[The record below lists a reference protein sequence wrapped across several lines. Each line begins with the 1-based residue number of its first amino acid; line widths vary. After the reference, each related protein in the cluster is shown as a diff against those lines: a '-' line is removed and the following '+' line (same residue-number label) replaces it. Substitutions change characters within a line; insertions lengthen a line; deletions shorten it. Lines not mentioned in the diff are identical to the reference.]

1 MFRKCLENV
10 QKMSKKCLKNV
21 QKTPKKCSEKCP
33 FFKIL
38 NTLYGLPHRVG
49 FLEKNGQSTFNFL
62 SRIMFII
69 NKNGQSNFFLKQ
81 FCKITYKSYKNY
93 KF

>member
-1 MFRKCLENV
+1 MFNFCLIFV
-10 QKMSKKCLKNV
+10 QKMFKNCLIFKK
-21 QKTPKKCSEKCP
+21 
-33 FFKIL
+33 L
-38 NTLYGLPHRVG
+38 NTLYGLPHGVG